1 MVHSQTFQCSGA
13 LLKAG
18 GTDLLSVAAT
28 EAEGW
33 MRTRGELS
41 HPLDHDS
48 RQFLPISSEFLPLN
62 NWTVVLVW
70 FSPTEPFCLESNYPV
85 IILRCAWSWLFHF
98 TCGSC
103 ISLIGS
109 VMPSVEIQAAENIL
123 NRCHLLFTLRGEY
136 RENTA
141 PLDSKLGAH
150 FIFERP
156 RLPAWCQLEGWPYF
170 WYPLLS
176 TRVQSLASC
185 WTPKGCSSGRLGRN
199 IEVRLLI
206 WCFPRAP
213 FLFGFSFAFFLG
225 RLFLRFYLFFFFVF
239 FFAEA
244 WFCSVLNFPCT
255 AWLVLFLESFRTWR
269 TKGGFIGHLKSTVI
283 PSKLLWKNDEH
294 VCNERKRWIHAFIR
308 VTIALRDVT
317 WCQISRR
324 TQGSV
329 GLCGIRLIFN
339 AGIMGPI
346 VSWASQNDVQYGIWR
361 GNAKRCDTKFQQKFL
376 WASFEVALGYGSWPI
391 TVIDAIELSTVSAG
405 CPFDILNEAS
415 RPKKEVN

>member
-225 RLFLRFYLFFFFVF
+225 RLFLRFYLFFFCF
-239 FFAEA
+239 FFLPRLDFVRYSTFLARHDWSCFLRASALGGLRGGSSGIWSPRSFRANSSEKMMSMFVTNGRDEFMPSFESQSRYVMSRDVKSLVEPKVLWGCVEFD
-244 WFCSVLNFPCT
+244 WF
-255 AWLVLFLESFRTWR
+255 LVLGLWVQSSPELVRMMSNMAFEEATQN
-269 TKGGFIGHLKSTVI
+269 VAI
-283 PSKLLWKNDEH
+283 PS
-294 VCNERKRWIHAFIR
+294 
-308 VTIALRDVT
+308 
-317 WCQISRR
+317 
-324 TQGSV
+324 
-329 GLCGIRLIFN
+329 FN
-339 AGIMGPI
+339 R
-346 VSWASQNDVQYGIWR
+346 NFY
-361 GNAKRCDTKFQQKFL
+361 
-376 WASFEVALGYGSWPI
+376 
-391 TVIDAIELSTVSAG
+391 ELPS
-405 CPFDILNEAS
+405 
-415 RPKKEVN
+415 K